1 MTNALNQQVSNV
13 LNAVTSN
20 QAGNAA
26 PVIMIFM
33 QGGEG
38 AGQAVSAVPSGPQS
52 AVPVNE
58 AVVPQSSHPKPAKRF
73 PRWARSF
80 CGSIGLGL
88 CTEMIVDALS

>member
-1 MTNALNQQVSNV
+1 MTNALNQQVSSV

-38 AGQAVSAVPSGPQS
+38 AGQAVSAVPSAPQTV
-52 AVPVNE
+52 VPVAQ
-58 AVVPQSSHPKPAKRF
+58 AVDHPKPAIRF
-73 PRWARSF
+73 PRWVRSL